1 MAKKTIVKRKKT
13 AKRKVA
19 SSTAGA
25 RLRETWSATLATL
38 ASAEAEVEK
47 QIRTLL
53 KNNNISAKDARSALK
68 DLRTRIDRERRKG
81 LKQLDSRLQ
90 GLQTRIRKERKN
102 VSRMVEEGVQSAL
115 AALNIP
121 SRKEVA
127 DLTAKVEQLSRKIDT
142 VRRK

>member
-1 MAKKTIVKRKKT
+1 MAKAKTTKKKS
-13 AKRKVA
+13 AKKKVA
-19 SSTAGA
+19 PGAGA

-53 KNNNISAKDARSALK
+53 KNNNISSKDARSALR
-68 DLRTRIDRERRKG
+68 DLRARIDRERKKA
-81 LKQLDSRLQ
+81 LKQLDARLV

-102 VSRMVEEGVQSAL
+102 VSRMVDDGVQSAL

-127 DLTAKVEQLSRKIDT
+127 DLTAKVEQLSRKIDS